1 MMPGRERAR
10 LDALRAYAVLD
21 SAPEDAFDDIARLAA
36 LICGTPMAA
45 VSLVDADR
53 QWFKA
58 RQGLALSETPRDVSF
73 CDHALQEPDAVLE
86 VFDAT
91 DDPRFAT
98 NPLVLDDP
106 RIRFYAGAPLVTS
119 DGHGLGALCVLDS
132 SPRAL
137 SDAQRDALQ
146 ALARQVVGLLEARR
160 TAAALCNAL
169 AEAERAATAAHD
181 AREQFRLAFD
191 EVPVGMLVVG
201 LDGLLRQCNTA
212 FAQLVDRT
220 PEELAGVPVAQVTAD
235 GERGADMAVVSRLL
249 AGEARTV
256 ARQKQYRHRAGHP
269 VDALTTTALL
279 RAPDGSP
286 RALLS
291 WVEAAGDERTAE
303 RELLGARAALDA
315 IISIDDAG
323 IIVSWNAGAEAVFG
337 WLRSEALGRT
347 LEIIQP
353 PSQQVA
359 LLAALRRLAE
369 GSEPVLAGRTLR
381 LRARRRDGR
390 PLPVE
395 VSLSRW
401 SVGGR
406 DYVTVVIRD
415 VTASL
420 VEERRVA
427 LAEAAA
433 AAANTAA
440 TVEEAVGLLFDATRT
455 AWGWSRAS
463 YAPVTEGEVAGTQV
477 VRRDL
482 AHEPARHHDAADADA
497 DADDADHDVEL
508 TVHVRVGARAVGTVT
523 LIQQA
528 STGADGLPTRVL
540 LDDDGLLAVARV
552 GDHLARVV
560 EREQAAR
567 AALER
572 ARRDPLTG
580 LGNHNHLAAVAAP
593 LLVTAAGG
601 GPGCALLLLD
611 VDRFRGVNDALGH
624 HAGDELIARIAAA
637 LMTGAP
643 DGVIVTR
650 RGGDEF
656 TLLVTDTDALPG
668 HGDRTERVLALG
680 WRLLRRAAGPFRI
693 DGLDV
698 SVEASVG
705 VALTP
710 EHGTDLDGLLG
721 QADTAMYVA
730 KRSGSGVEPASPAAR
745 QVTAAQL
752 SLLAQLP
759 RAITKGQLRLHYQPQ
774 LDARGRLRGV
784 EALLRWEHPEFGLL
798 PPGAFLPLAEPTSLM
813 VDLTR
818 WVLDAAVHQAALWL
832 GQGHRLVIGVNL
844 SPRTLRHPGL
854 EQLVVDVLD
863 RHGLPPELLV
873 LEVTETALMAQ
884 PEKAARA
891 LVALRELGPRLSLDD
906 FGTGYTSLALLRDHS
921 FDEIKLDQSFVA
933 RATTSPP
940 DAAIAHSVV
949 ELAHRLG
956 VVAVAEGIEDA
967 DTARLVRA
975 LGFDVLQG
983 YHLGRPD
990 TADALAGLLGLSAR
1004 ESPLATAGRGGGR
1017 G

>member
-1 MMPGRERAR
+1 M
-10 LDALRAYAVLD
+10 
-21 SAPEDAFDDIARLAA
+21 
-36 LICGTPMAA
+36 
-45 VSLVDADR
+45 
-53 QWFKA
+53 
-58 RQGLALSETPRDVSF
+58 
-73 CDHALQEPDAVLE
+73 
-86 VFDAT
+86 
-91 DDPRFAT
+91 
-98 NPLVLDDP
+98 
-106 RIRFYAGAPLVTS
+106 TS

-132 SPRAL
+132 SPRVL
-137 SDAQRDALQ
+137 SDAQREALQ

-160 TAAALCNAL
+160 TAAALSAAL
-169 AEAERAATAAHD
+169 AEAERAATAAED

-191 EVPVGMLVVG
+191 EVPVGVLVVG

-212 FAQLVDRT
+212 FAQLVGRT

-353 PSQQVA
+353 PSQQAA
-359 LLAALRRLAE
+359 LLAALRRLAA

-395 VSLSRW
+395 LSLSRW

-406 DYVTVVIRD
+406 DYVTGVIRD

-420 VEERRVA
+420 IVERRVA

-463 YAPVTEGEVAGTQV
+463 YAPVTEGEVTGAQV

-482 AHEPARHHDAADADA
+482 AREPARHHDDADH
-497 DADDADHDVEL
+497 DDADHDAADHDVAD
-508 TVHVRVGARAVGTVT
+508 HDRCRRAADARPARPRRAARGRPRGRPPRPGRGARAGR
-523 LIQQA
+523 A
-528 STGADGLPTRVL
+528 CGAR
-540 LDDDGLLAVARV
+540 
-552 GDHLARVV
+552 
-560 EREQAAR
+560 AR
-567 AALER
+567 AAR
-572 ARRDPLTG
+572 PADRSRQPQPPRRRGRPAARHRG
-580 LGNHNHLAAVAAP
+580 R
-593 LLVTAAGG
+593 G

-643 DGVIVTR
+643 EGVIVTR

-693 DGLDV
+693 EGLDV

-721 QADTAMYVA
+721 QADMAMYVA

-854 EQLVVDVLD
+854 EQLVADVLD

-967 DTARLVRA
+967 DTAPLVRA

-990 TADALAGLLGLSAR
+990 TADALTGLLGLSAR
-1004 ESPLATAGRGGGR
+1004 ESPLATAGHGGGR